1 MYYNTIIIG
10 AGAAGIKAAQ
20 ILTNADKK
28 ILLIEEEKVGGTC
41 VNRGCIP
48 TTSLINTCKVIDIL
62 KNTKRF
68 GIDCSY
74 TIDKEKIFKKALT
87 DANNISNYLI
97 KTLHNN
103 PNITLISGKAI
114 IIDKNIVKVNDLLF
128 AGDNIIIATGAKPNI
143 PEEFKNINY
152 YTYKNIFENY
162 NLDSIDIIGGGTIA
176 VEFAYIFNTLG
187 MSVTIYSRNKLL
199 SYVPEELKTDLYK
212 NFNKKNIKL
221 KSINDYKYNNPPFIC
236 CGVVPNIPQH
246 NISLDEN
253 NIYIIGDAANKLNF
267 AHYAEY
273 QAIISANKIL
283 GNKISE
289 QVEFP
294 YIIFG
299 NPDIAYIGKITNN
312 FIIKSFSALSVS
324 TCTNN
329 KNGYIVIYKDNDII
343 CGIGIVHNDASK
355 LIGEA
360 SKILNLNIREA
371 HPTINEIFND
381 L

>member
-20 ILTNADKK
+20 ILSKANKK
-28 ILLIEEEKVGGTC
+28 ILLIEEEKIGGTC

-48 TTSLINTCKVIDIL
+48 TTSLISTCKVIDTI
-62 KNTKRF
+62 KNSKRF

-74 TIDKEKIFKKALT
+74 TIDKEKIFRKAIT
-87 DANNISNYLI
+87 DTNNISNYLI
-97 KTLHNN
+97 KVLQNDS
-103 PNITLISGKAI
+103 NITLIHGTAI

-128 AGDNIIIATGAKPNI
+128 TGDNIIIATGAKPNI
-143 PEEFKNINY
+143 PEQFKDINY
-152 YTYKNIFENY
+152 YTYKTIFENY
-162 NLDSIDIIGGGTIA
+162 NLDSIDIIGGGTVA
-176 VEFAYIFNTLG
+176 VEFAYIFSTLG
-187 MSVTIYSRNKLL
+187 ISTTIYSRNKLL
-199 SYVPEELKTDLYK
+199 SSIPEELKIDLYK

-221 KSINDYKYNNPPFIC
+221 KSIEDYKYNKPPFIC

-246 NISLDEN
+246 NININEN

-273 QAIISANKIL
+273 QAIITANKIL
-283 GNKISE
+283 GNSIDK
-289 QVEFP
+289 QLEFP
-294 YIIFG
+294 HIIFG
-299 NPDIAYIGKITNN
+299 NPDIVYIGKFTNN
-312 FIIKSFSALSVS
+312 FIIKPFSALSIS

-329 KNGYIVIYKDNDII
+329 KNGYIVIYKENDII
-343 CGIGIVHNDASK
+343 CGIGIVHNEASK
-355 LIGEA
+355 LVGNA
-360 SKILNLNIREA
+360 AKILNLDIREA